1 MLESLIPS
9 DPSSRPSQKRRRL
22 LPSSSTNSELA
33 SSDTPSPNE
42 RFSPNSLTSYRD
54 RLLTYTLPTYNS
66 KPSPLQPQNVARY
79 GWRNQG
85 RERIR
90 CDTCDAAWY
99 LKGFD
104 DPKLTKNSRFRKRME
119 EMFEEQLTQAHKR
132 SCPWRV
138 VSWLSNPPIDSMS
151 LMSSL
156 PHVQQQSPG

>member
-9 DPSSRPSQKRRRL
+9 DPSLRPLEKRRKL
-22 LPSSSTNSELA
+22 LPSSATKSDLV
-33 SSDTPSPNE
+33 SSDTSSPNQT
-42 RFSPNSLTSYRD
+42 FSPNSLTSYRD
-54 RLLTYTLPTYNS
+54 RLLSYTLPTYNS
-66 KPSPLQPQNVARY
+66 KPPRLQPQNVARY

-104 DPKLTKNSRFRKRME
+104 DPKMTKNTRFGKRLE

-132 SCPWRV
+132 ACPWRV
-138 VSWLSNPPIDSMS
+138 VS
-151 LMSSL
+151 
-156 PHVQQQSPG
+156 